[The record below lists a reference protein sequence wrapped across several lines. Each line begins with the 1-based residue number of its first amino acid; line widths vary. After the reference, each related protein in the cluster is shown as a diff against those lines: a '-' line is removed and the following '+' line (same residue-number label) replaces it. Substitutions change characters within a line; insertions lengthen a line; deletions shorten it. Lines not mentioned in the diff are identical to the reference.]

1 MELTFLGG
9 ACEVGRSAVLVNDDL
24 LVDFGVK
31 TGEPTLYPVV
41 SPSPDAVVVSHGH
54 LDHVGALPTLMSDFP
69 PVYGT
74 PPTRQLARTLGE
86 DTLKLGTRRFQREDL
101 MRLSQAWED
110 RGYGETFVPGITD
123 HDVTLHDA
131 GHIPGSASVVIDD
144 GKDRLLYTG
153 DINTTPTRLLEPA
166 AEPPSVDTVVVE
178 STYFEHEHTDRD
190 ELERRFVDSVRETLY
205 EGGDVI
211 VPVFAIGRTQEILMV
226 FEEHDVPC
234 YVDGMGVDVMRTL
247 RHHPE
252 YVRDP
257 DALKRAANHARE
269 VDPSRRERALGD
281 GRAIVTTSGML
292 SGGPAMTYIKEIHDN
307 PANKI
312 CLTGYQVEGT
322 PGRTALEEGR
332 AEIDGRVLPLSAQV
346 EMHDFSAHADGPGLR
361 GYLREAVDAGAER
374 VVAVHGDAH
383 DCVALSDWAREELG
397 VEAEAPDVG
406 EEVEV

>member
-9 ACEVGRSAVLVNDDL
+9 AREVGRSAVLVNDDL

-110 RGYGETFVPGITD
+110 RGYGETFVPGTTD
-123 HDVTLHDA
+123 YDVTIHDA

-226 FEEHDVPC
+226 FEARHRDHKRDAVRRSRDDVHQRDTRQPRQQDMF
-234 YVDGMGVDVMRTL
+234 DGL
-247 RHHPE
+247 
-252 YVRDP
+252 
-257 DALKRAANHARE
+257 
-269 VDPSRRERALGD
+269 
-281 GRAIVTTSGML
+281 
-292 SGGPAMTYIKEIHDN
+292 
-307 PANKI
+307 
-312 CLTGYQVEGT
+312 
-322 PGRTALEEGR
+322 PGRRNPRTHGARRRTRRDRRTRPAPVGTGR
-332 AEIDGRVLPLSAQV
+332 
-346 EMHDFSAHADGPGLR
+346 
-361 GYLREAVDAGAER
+361 DA
-374 VVAVHGDAH
+374 
-383 DCVALSDWAREELG
+383 
-397 VEAEAPDVG
+397 
-406 EEVEV
+406 